1 MDWID
6 NYLDSPE
13 MGKQVLSDVLGGDE
27 AVAFLFVPPLD
38 EAGLSFGHDCCGFR
52 LLARVSRK
60 DEKRFCRAY
69 LVSVSVKDVA
79 L

>member
-13 MGKQVLSDVLGGDE
+13 MGKQVLSAALGGDE

-38 EAGLSFGHDCCGFR
+38 GAGLSFGHG
-52 LLARVSRK
+52 
-60 DEKRFCRAY
+60 Y
-69 LVSVSVKDVA
+69 
-79 L
+79 